1 MTDSYD
7 VKNAQ
12 KLASDTHDKT
22 KCLQT
27 LYTRDFVITEDILSI
42 CRKPMCFEV
51 IMQKLFDAYSI
62 TMTYEQY
69 VLVGST
75 VRSYLAWLKDTG
87 RLTTQFENNMFLW
100 KTI

>member
-27 LYTRDFVITEDILSI
+27 LYTRDFVVEKSSFLST
-42 CRKPMCFEV
+42 
-51 IMQKLFDAYSI
+51 S
-62 TMTYEQY
+62 
-69 VLVGST
+69 
-75 VRSYLAWLKDTG
+75 
-87 RLTTQFENNMFLW
+87 N
-100 KTI
+100 